1 MFKKIFKEVGRFFKR
16 LLDDPLKLIITVFGA
31 ILTVMSLGTLAPAYA
46 AAMGMSTVAM
56 QVTIGATLAAVGIGF
71 EQDWLLMA
79 LTIVGMAVSIYQIA
93 FNNFGIV
100 KFAGMFKSTG
110 MLSAL
115 NMSQDTLQMLYELS
129 IASRAMLVG
138 VDIAIVAGLYR
149 ALEDDVSVVQGVSS
163 VVSDIATDI
172 VEGGSSIIGDVLDGL
187 GTGVGSIVG
196 ALAQSP
202 VFWIAL
208 GGYLLY
214 KSADKS
220 ATRVYIGDE
229 VLNGKEEERPVITA

>member
-1 MFKKIFKEVGRFFKR
+1 MFKRIFKEAGRFFKR
-16 LLDDPLKLIITVFGA
+16 LLDDPLRLIITVIGA

-46 AAMGMSTVAM
+46 AAMGMSTVTM
-56 QVTIGATLAAVGIGF
+56 QVTVGATLAAVGIGF

-93 FNNFGIV
+93 INNFGIV

-115 NMSQDTLQMLYELS
+115 NMSQDTLQMLYELG

-138 VDIAIVAGLYR
+138 VNIVVVAGLYR
-149 ALEDDVSVVQGVSS
+149 ALEEDVSVVQGVSS
-163 VVSDIATDI
+163 VVGDIATDV
-172 VEGGSSIIGDVLDGL
+172 VEGGSSIIGGVLEGL
-187 GTGVGSIVG
+187 GTGIGSVVGV
-196 ALAQSP
+196 LTQSP
-202 VFWIAL
+202 VFWVAL

-214 KSADKS
+214 KGASKPV
-220 ATRVYIGDE
+220 TRISIEGGA
-229 VLNGKEEERPVITA
+229 LNGKEEKPVITT

>member
-1 MFKKIFKEVGRFFKR
+1 MFKKIFKEAGRFFKR
-16 LLDDPLKLIITVFGA
+16 LLDDPLKLIITVAGA
-31 ILTVMSLGTLAPAYA
+31 ILTVMSFGTLAPAYA

-79 LTIVGMAVSIYQIA
+79 LAVVGMAVSIYQIA

-115 NMSQDTLQMLYELS
+115 NMSQDTLQMLYELG
-129 IASRAMLVG
+129 IASRAMLIG
-138 VDIAIVAGLYR
+138 VNIAIVAGLNR

-163 VVSDIATDI
+163 VVSDIAADV
-172 VEGGSSIIGDVLDGL
+172 VEGGSSVIGGILEGL
-187 GTGVGSIVG
+187 GTGVGSVVG

-202 VFWIAL
+202 VFWVAL

-214 KSADKS
+214 KGTGKPV
-220 ATRVYIGDE
+220 TRISIGDE
-229 VLNGKEEERPVITA
+229 VLHGKEKGPIITA